1 MQIKLLALIIAL
13 FLPNMVFC
21 KPLLIKCNETTG
33 TRRFDIFKINNP
45 EFFWY
50 YENEWYELAV
60 SNEGVA
66 KDWKVDVAGIEA
78 PEKLNIIQIFVE
90 APQVIDQPAS
100 SAAPPDPEVVA
111 KAPSER
117 SSN

>member
-66 KDWKVDVAGIEA
+66 KDWKVDFSGLKIRLFNEHMNWLR
-78 PEKLNIIQIFVE
+78 E
-90 APQVIDQPAS
+90 IDLKNMTAYM
-100 SAAPPDPEVVA
+100 
-111 KAPSER
+111 KFPSGEYYLYECNNLER
-117 SSN
+117 